1 MQKQADTR
9 LQAVVGQK
17 ITGKSGSAV
26 CILSGHL
33 DGVGWIC
40 RDQERRGGCR
50 CADTAKPA
58 AKSTPKIEYSEVET
72 SRSFDE
78 DRLAAQ

>member
-1 MQKQADTR
+1 MQKQTDTR
-9 LQAVVGQK
+9 LEAMVSQK
-17 ITGKSGSAV
+17 LAGKSGSPV
-26 CILSGHL
+26 CIVSGHL
-33 DGVGWIC
+33 DGLGWIC
-40 RDQERRGGCR
+40 RDQERRGRCR

>member
-9 LQAVVGQK
+9 LQAMVGQK
-17 ITGKSGSAV
+17 LTSKPGSPISIV
-26 CILSGHL
+26 SGHL

-40 RDQERRGGCR
+40 RDQERRGRRR
-50 CADTAKPA
+50 CANTAKPA
-58 AKSTPKIEYSEVET
+58 AKFTSKIEHSEVET

-78 DRLAAQ
+78 DCLAAR